1 VIPDQCVILLGG
13 AGTRLGD
20 LTRDTPK
27 PLLPV
32 GGKPFVEVLVDEAVR
47 RGFRNILFLA
57 GYKAAIVETF
67 VDSIR
72 SKLPGDRSVRV
83 SAEPEP
89 AGTGG
94 ALTHA
99 FDLLD
104 NRFLL
109 LNGDTW
115 FDFNWLHLAEMAGEH
130 SAIAAR
136 RVPRADRYE
145 SLRINQD
152 GTVAEIV
159 PRGQVAGPVLVNGGV
174 YVLAKQHLAGC
185 PAKFSIED
193 ELLPQLV
200 ARRRLRAH
208 AYEGFFLDMGIPE
221 TFAEAQTSVP
231 RQRGRGAVFF
241 DRDGVLNHDDNY
253 VGSKNRLRWMDG
265 AQDAVRLANDLGFYV
280 FVVTNQAGVARGF
293 YGEAEVKALH
303 AWMAAELRE
312 TGAWVDDWR
321 YCPFHPD
328 GIIEQYRA
336 LHPWR
341 KPAPGM
347 LLDLLAAWPVRPEA
361 SVMIGDQE
369 SDQAAAR
376 SAGVTPMLFQGG
388 NLYDFVAPRLRELAA
403 SLAIRGASQ

>member
-1 VIPDQCVILLGG
+1 
-13 AGTRLGD
+13 
-20 LTRDTPK
+20 
-27 PLLPV
+27 
-32 GGKPFVEVLVDEAVR
+32 
-47 RGFRNILFLA
+47 
-57 GYKAAIVETF
+57 
-67 VDSIR
+67 
-72 SKLPGDRSVRV
+72 
-83 SAEPEP
+83 
-89 AGTGG
+89 
-94 ALTHA
+94 
-99 FDLLD
+99 
-104 NRFLL
+104 
-109 LNGDTW
+109 
-115 FDFNWLHLAEMAGEH
+115 
-130 SAIAAR
+130 
-136 RVPRADRYE
+136 
-145 SLRINQD
+145 
-152 GTVAEIV
+152 
-159 PRGQVAGPVLVNGGV
+159 LVNGGV

-185 PAKFSIED
+185 PTKFSIED